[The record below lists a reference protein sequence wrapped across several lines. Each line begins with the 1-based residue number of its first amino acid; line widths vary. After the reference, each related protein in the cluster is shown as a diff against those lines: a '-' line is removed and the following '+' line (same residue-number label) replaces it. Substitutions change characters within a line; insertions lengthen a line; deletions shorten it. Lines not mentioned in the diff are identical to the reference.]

1 MGEADGRIGTRSQA
15 NRAVPLPEISPEEE
29 RVHRASADSRRNP
42 VPDAEGGRREANS
55 SLATFSRERRPFPG
69 FQNRGEVYS
78 CTFASP
84 FDTVTWTGSQRSRP
98 VHSHPAR
105 IVSSRSS
112 PIPGRKKA
120 AFSSRIPRGNS
131 VRAVSAEISTPDF
144 ARAGRTRDRI
154 TLPGSV

>member
-1 MGEADGRIGTRSQA
+1 MGEEDWRIGTRSQA
-15 NRAVPLPEISPEEE
+15 NLAFPRPEISPEEE
-29 RVHRASADSRRNP
+29 RLHRASADSRRNP

-55 SLATFSRERRPFPG
+55 SLATLSRERRPFPG

-78 CTFASP
+78 CAFAFP

-112 PIPGRKKA
+112 PVPGRLKTA
-120 AFSSRIPRGNS
+120 VSSRIPRGSS
-131 VRAVSAEISTPDF
+131 VRAVSSEISNPDF
-144 ARAGRTRDRI
+144 ARNGGARGRMKLLR
-154 TLPGSV
+154 